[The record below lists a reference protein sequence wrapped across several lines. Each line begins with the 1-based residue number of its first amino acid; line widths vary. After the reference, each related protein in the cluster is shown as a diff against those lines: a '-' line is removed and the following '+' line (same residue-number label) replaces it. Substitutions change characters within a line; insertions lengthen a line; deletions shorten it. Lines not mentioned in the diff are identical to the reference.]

1 MQILIYVMLHSVR
14 VCWSKF
20 PINKIHMMTLEW
32 NRQEITSDGGRAREI
47 NKNKRFR
54 ERERAIGGDCVCLK
68 CVCVYSELFSVYI

>member
-54 ERERAIGGDCVCLK
+54 ERERERLVVTVCVWN
-68 CVCVYSELFSVYI
+68 VCVYSELFSVYI